1 MIVDPKKTPQS
12 SEKNKYDVTVK
23 VSVRDNEGKKSA
35 VRLPTALIVEL
46 TCLHGSLKA
55 INSR

>member
-23 VSVRDNEGKKSA
+23 VSVRDNEGKKVCSQA
-35 VRLPTALIVEL
+35 TDRTNR
-46 TCLHGSLKA
+46 G
-55 INSR
+55 INLSSWITKGY